1 VGEGAHDLAELVR
14 AELSRQAPPHA
25 RRLAAAILERVGPA
39 AAAVVFYGS
48 CLRKDT
54 AEGVLDFYVLV
65 DDYRSAL
72 GSGLLALSSAALP
85 PTVFYIECPDSECPE
100 GERPDSERPE
110 GEPQGDPGST
120 LRAKYALL
128 SLADFAEGARP
139 GGFRTGIF
147 ARFCQPALAVE
158 IRDEPVRE
166 ALVSSCVQSIL
177 TAARIFAPVVGGP
190 ASSAELWQTAFAE
203 TYAAEMR
210 AERPETIR
218 TLHDAAPGRYARA
231 LRGAL
236 AELDDTGVFPV
247 RWQGE
252 RFEVT
257 AAHGFLE
264 RSRRSWRRRR
274 SAAKFVYVGQLLKTA
289 FTMGDWLP
297 YALWKLERQSGV
309 HIPYTERQRRHP
321 FIFGWPLLY
330 KALKTRALH

>member
-1 VGEGAHDLAELVR
+1 MGEGALELAQLVR
-14 AELSRQAPPHA
+14 DELSRPAPAHA
-25 RRLAAAILERVGPA
+25 QILAKAIQERVGPA

-48 CLRKDT
+48 CLRKDS

-72 GSGLLALSSAALP
+72 GAGLLAWSSAALP
-85 PTVFYIECPDSECPE
+85 PTVVYIECPGE
-100 GERPDSERPE
+100 GE
-110 GEPQGDPGST
+110 T

-128 SLADFAEGARP
+128 SLADFAGGAAA

-147 ARFCQPALAVE
+147 ARFCQPALAVAV
-158 IRDEPVRE
+158 RDEATRE
-166 ALVSSCVQSIL
+166 ALVATCVQAIL
-177 TAARIFAPVVGGP
+177 TATRIFAPIVAGP
-190 ASSAELWQTAFAE
+190 ATSEELWQTAFAE

-218 TLHDAAPGRYARA
+218 TLHDAAPERYGRA
-231 LRGAL
+231 LRAAL
-236 AELDDTGVFPV
+236 AELDASGALPV
-247 RWQGE
+247 RWEGE

-257 AAHGFLE
+257 AAPEVLE
-264 RSRRSWRRRR
+264 RARRDWERRR
-274 SAAKFVYVGQLLKTA
+274 SLAKLAYVGQLFKTA

-309 HIPYTERQRRHP
+309 HIPYSERQRRHP

-330 KALKTRALH
+330 KALRTRALR